1 MLTAHKL
8 WIADPSEPGEDMEL
22 LDLGAL
28 VVRLPAMSAIE
39 KGLTERDRLPSFP
52 DAGRALKSI
61 SLTRGCRTNSCIRV
75 LQDCRRG
82 SAAS

>member
-22 LDLGAL
+22 LDLCAL
-28 VVRLPAMSAIE
+28 VVALPAIE